1 MLIAEIFKLVR
12 ASCSPHT
19 WSRGVE
25 LSRQGGVI
33 AEKLE
38 EAEAILRVTSADKPV
53 SATARLLFEE
63 EDWVCDCQSTQK
75 ACEHVAAAV
84 IALKRAKEQGQTLP
98 VSAVPRGIVVYFFRE
113 AEGALSFD
121 RGLRVGDT
129 DTVITESLSGY
140 LSGRLPGPLLSASKE
155 DLAIDSLLRDGK
167 RGPLPA
173 TVLEELFRYLRS
185 SENVFYEGQKISVG
199 KPTAKVAA
207 LLTDSPG
214 GVTIRFEPR
223 AEITKEFSNG
233 VVLCADE
240 LCALENPLFTTEER
254 LMIRDGR
261 TFAPPE
267 FPGLVTDILPK
278 LREKVAVEVT
288 SSKLPAVDEDMLP
301 RLVLQT
307 SASGE
312 LLSVLPLIVYGN
324 PPLARVDGG
333 RLVFLEDTKKVPV
346 RQPAMEARLAAS
358 LHSEWGLNVGR
369 RFDFRGDAANRFT
382 EEMASSR
389 YEVLGNGLGY
399 FGLKP
404 ALKVDLSFEGESMR
418 LNFTAAGQDG
428 KADPARVFQA
438 WREGL
443 SRVPLLDDK
452 GWAPI
457 PTEWLERYGHRVL
470 ALLEA
475 KDDRGKVAVFH
486 RPEAARL
493 CEDLQLNCPPD
504 FSRLRK
510 QLDTFNGIQ
519 TAPLPKD
526 LSAALRPYQQR
537 GVDWLT
543 FLKKSDL
550 GALLADDMGLGKTLQ
565 AICVFSGKTLVISPT
580 SVLPNWLKEIAR
592 FRPSLK
598 VAVYHG
604 AARELD
610 DKADVVLTTYA
621 ILRLDIAH
629 LKKVEWDHVVLDE
642 AQNIKNSES
651 QSAQAAFD
659 LKAKFKTALTGTP
672 IENRLEDLWSIFH
685 FLNPGFLGTRSSFQ
699 KTFTSSNDNRLA
711 DLRMKIKPFILRRLK
726 QEVAPELPP
735 RTELVLYND
744 LDPNEQIAYQTVLA
758 ATRKEVLEDLGKEGN
773 VMAVLESLLRLRQAA
788 CHPALLP
795 GQSAKDSSKVRL
807 LLEKLEEV
815 TSENH
820 KALVFS
826 QWTSLLDLIE
836 PHLKKAKIKF
846 CRIDGSTTERQKI
859 VDEFQSETGPPIL
872 LMTLKAGG
880 VGLNLTAADYVF
892 LVDPWWNPAA
902 EDQAADRA
910 HRIGQTRPVF
920 VHRLVSRGTVE
931 EKILALQDKKR
942 AAAEGALSGAGKA
955 AGITRAELLD
965 LIQV

>member
-1 MLIAEIFKLVR
+1 MQIAELFKIVR
-12 ASCSPHT
+12 AACSPHT

-33 AEKLE
+33 GENLQE
-38 EAEAILRVTSADKPV
+38 TEAMLRVTAADKPV
-53 SATARLLFEE
+53 SATVKLFFDE
-63 EDWVCDCQSTQK
+63 EDWLCDCQSTQK

-98 VSAVPRGIVVYFFRE
+98 VSAVPRGIVVYFFKDI
-113 AEGALSFD
+113 EGALWFG
-121 RGLRVGDT
+121 RAIRVGDQ
-129 DTVITESLSGY
+129 DSMVTESLSGY
-140 LSGRLPGPLLSASKE
+140 LSGRIPGPLLSASKE
-155 DLAIDSLLRDGK
+155 DLGIDSLLRNKKEGV
-167 RGPLPA
+167 LASA
-173 TVLEELFRYLRS
+173 TLEELFRYLRS
-185 SENVFYEGQKISVG
+185 SEHVYLDDKKVTVG
-199 KPTAKVAA
+199 KPISRLRAIVGDTA
-207 LLTDSPG
+207 SG
-214 GVTIRFEPR
+214 IRVTFEPR
-223 AEITKEFSNG
+223 TDITKEFSNG
-233 VVLCADE
+233 AVLCGDELNALEMPAFTADE
-240 LCALENPLFTTEER
+240 RPMVREGKYFKPDEL
-254 LMIRDGR
+254 
-261 TFAPPE
+261 
-267 FPGLVTDILPK
+267 PGLVTDILPK
-278 LREKVAVEVT
+278 LREKVEVEVT
-288 SSKLPAVDEDMLP
+288 TKHLPDIDEDMLP

-324 PPLARVDGG
+324 PPIARVDNG
-333 RLVFLEDTKKVPV
+333 RLVFLENTKKVPV
-346 RQPAMEARLAAS
+346 RQPAMETRLAAS

-369 RFDFRGDAANRFT
+369 RFDFRGEAANRFT
-382 EEMASSR
+382 KQMEDSR
-389 YEVLGNGLGY
+389 YEVLGNGIGY

-404 ALKVDLSFEGESMR
+404 ALKVDLGFENEAMR
-418 LNFTAAGQDG
+418 LSFTAPGQDA
-428 KADPARVFQA
+428 KADPLKVFQA

-443 SRVPLLDDK
+443 SRVPLLDNK

-475 KDDRGKVAVFH
+475 KDEKGKVAIFH

-493 CEDLQLNCPPD
+493 AEDLEVPCPPD

-510 QLDTFNGIQ
+510 VLDTFTGIP
-519 TAPLPKD
+519 TASLPKD
-526 LSAALRPYQQR
+526 LDATLRPYQQK

-543 FLKKSDL
+543 FLRKSDL

-565 AICVFSGKTLVISPT
+565 AISVFSGRTLVVSPT
-580 SVLPNWLKEIAR
+580 SVLPNWLKEITR
-592 FRPSLK
+592 FRPKLK
-598 VAVYHG
+598 VSVYHG
-604 AARELD
+604 PDRSLD
-610 DKADVVLTTYA
+610 EKADVVLTTYA
-621 ILRLDIAH
+621 ILRLDLAQ
-629 LKKVEWDHVVLDE
+629 LKKVEWDHIVLDE

-659 LKAKFKTALTGTP
+659 LKGKFKTALTGTP
-672 IENRLEDLWSIFH
+672 IENRLEDLWSIFQ
-685 FLNPGFLGTRSSFQ
+685 FLNPGFLGTRSNFQ
-699 KTFTSSNDNRLA
+699 KTFTAQNENRLE
-711 DLRMKIKPFILRRLK
+711 DLRTKIKPFILRRLK

-735 RTELVLYND
+735 RTELVLYNE
-744 LDPNEQIAYQTVLA
+744 LDANEQIAYQTVLA

-795 GQSAKDSSKVRL
+795 GQTAKDSSKVRL

-836 PHLKKAKIKF
+836 PHLRKAKIKF
-846 CRIDGSTTERQKI
+846 CRIDGSTTNRQAI
-859 VDEFQSETGPPIL
+859 VDQFQSENGPPVM

-920 VHRLVSRGTVE
+920 VHRLVTRGTVE
-931 EKILALQDKKR
+931 EKILALQESKR
-942 AAAEGALSGAGKA
+942 AAAEGALSGTGRA
-955 AGITRAELLD
+955 AAITKSELLD
-965 LIQV
+965 LIS